1 MADELPQDAMTNDG
15 RGNPGG
21 QVNVQFRENKL
32 ETVYSNFA
40 RLAGT
45 HEEICVDFGVN
56 MQSGE
61 NPTMAVID
69 LNTRVV
75 MSFYSAKRLALQLS
89 HAVQRYEQVYGP
101 LHLDP
106 RQRQVRQS
114 Q

>member
-1 MADELPQDAMTNDG
+1 MADEVPQDMATGDG
-15 RGNPGG
+15 HANPGT
-21 QVNVQFRENKL
+21 QVNVQFKEEKL

-56 MQSGE
+56 MQHGE
-61 NPTMAVID
+61 NPGTAVID

-106 RQRQVRQS
+106 RQRQIHQ
-114 Q
+114 